1 MSGDMTSDDNLA
13 DDKYRLLVES
23 VTDYAIYMLDPAGFV
38 SSWNPGARRF
48 KGYQDHEIIGRHFSR
63 FYTVDDQAAGLPA
76 RALDTASRD
85 GRFENEGWRV
95 RKDGTRFW
103 AHVVIDPII
112 HSASGKTLGYAKI
125 TRDLTER
132 KRREDA
138 LRRSEQSFR
147 LLVQA
152 VTDYAIYMLDENGT
166 VTNWNAGAER
176 IKGYR
181 PEDIIGRHFS
191 IFYTQED
198 REKGEC
204 ERALASARSGSGF
217 QTEGWRVRKNGERFW
232 ASVVIDPIRD
242 DEGHIIGFAKLTR
255 DLTERRRSDEAL
267 QSAREALYQS
277 QKMESLGQLTG
288 GVAHDFNNL
297 LNTVIGSLEL
307 LRKQVTDER
316 SLGLIG
322 NALKGATRGITL
334 TQRMLAFARKQE
346 LQPGP
351 VNLSELIGGM
361 TDLLVRSVGPSIEIE
376 TLFATGLQSAFADPN
391 QLEMAILNLVV
402 NARDAMPDGGKISL
416 TTRNALVSDGSHPP
430 LAPGSYVQI
439 IVTDTGTGMDPQTL
453 AKASEP
459 FFTTK
464 GVGKGTGL
472 GLPMVLGTAEQLGG
486 SLTLQSEVGHGTTAT
501 LWLRTS
507 EPGATVATTEKQHAS
522 VATSASPMVILAVDD
537 DALILMNTVALLED
551 LGHTVL
557 EANSGREAL
566 RQLESGQVFDLI
578 ITDHAMPHMTGGQLI
593 AEVSTRWPHIP
604 IILAT
609 GYAEM
614 PDGLPSGV
622 RRLGK
627 PFWQADLQKA
637 IAAVIAPPKV
647 AADA

>member
-1 MSGDMTSDDNLA
+1 MTSDDNLA

-103 AHVVIDPII
+103 AHVVIDPIV
-112 HSASGKTLGYAKI
+112 HPTSGKALGYAKI

-132 KRREDA
+132 KRQEEA
-138 LRRSEQSFR
+138 LRQSEQSFR

-152 VTDYAIYMLDENGT
+152 VTDYAICMLDENGT
-166 VTNWNAGAER
+166 VTNWNAGAQR

-198 REKGEC
+198 RARGDC
-204 ERALASARSGSGF
+204 ERALASARSGGGF
-217 QTEGWRVRKNGERFW
+217 QIEGWRVRRNGERFW
-232 ASVVIDPIRD
+232 ASVVIDPIHD
-242 DEGHIIGFAKLTR
+242 DRGHIIGFAKLTR

-316 SLGLIG
+316 LLGLIG
-322 NALKGATRGITL
+322 NALQGATRGVTL
-334 TQRMLAFARKQE
+334 TQRMLAFARRQE

-351 VNLSELIGGM
+351 VNLPELIGGM
-361 TDLLVRSVGPSIEIE
+361 SDLLARSVGPSIGLE
-376 TLFATGLQSAFADPN
+376 TLFPTGLHPVFADRN
-391 QLEMAILNLVV
+391 QLEVAILNLVV
-402 NARDAMPDGGKISL
+402 NARDAMPDGGRITL
-416 TTRNALVSDGSHPP
+416 TARNALVTEDSHSP

-439 IVTDTGTGMDPQTL
+439 IVIDTGTGMDPQTL

-486 SLTLQSEVGHGTTAT
+486 SLTLQSEVGRGTTAT

-507 EPGATVATTEKQHAS
+507 EQGPDVATIESHPAS
-522 VATSASPMVILAVDD
+522 VATTALPLAILAVDD

-551 LGHTVL
+551 LGHTVV

-566 RQLESGQVFDLI
+566 KQLESGQLFDLI

-593 AEVSTRWPHIP
+593 AEASTRWPHIP

-614 PDGLPSGV
+614 PDGLPPGV

-627 PFWQADLQKA
+627 PFWQADLEKA
-637 IAAVIAPPKV
+637 IAEVT
-647 AADA
+647 AATRTPVGA